1 MLLINFRKRKLK
13 NITFEKPL
21 ASKNLM
27 NKLVYIMQITYNTN
41 YSESPAETTSKKSQ
55 NTLK

>member
-27 NKLVYIMQITYNTN
+27 NKFMHITQITYNT
-41 YSESPAETTSKKSQ
+41 
-55 NTLK
+55 